1 MAEDANARIR
11 VDIDTAAALASIKN
25 LQRQI
30 SAFHTNMAKGGA
42 AAAATSLNLQQ
53 GLLNSINRTGQ
64 FSATIKNVKSTTES
78 FTSALE
84 KNKLSMREYFRYS
97 AASTKS
103 FGRFFTTEF
112 DTINKVARERVKDL
126 QTQYIK
132 MGRDANGA
140 IRAIAVRP
148 LALDM
153 ESLSTKTQIAAQ
165 KQALLNQ
172 MLKQGSTNL
181 LNFGKNTQWAG
192 RQLMVGF
199 TIPLTMFGTV
209 AVKTFMEIEKQ
220 AIRFKRVYG
229 EMFTT
234 TEQTTKAL
242 NEIKNLAAEFTK
254 YGVAVSKTME
264 LAADIAATGK
274 MGAELTAQ
282 VAQATRLAVL
292 GGVEQAEAL
301 KATISL
307 TDAFGVS
314 AEELAGKINFL
325 NAVENQTV
333 TSIEDLTIA
342 IPKAGPV
349 VQQLG
354 GDVQDLTFFLTAMR
368 EGGINASEGA
378 NALKSGLAALINPT
392 GKASEMLQG
401 FGINIKGIVD
411 ANKGNVKGI
420 VVDFA
425 KALDTL
431 DPLNRAQAIEQLFG
445 KFQFARLSTLFQ
457 NVIKEGNQASRV
469 LKLTNAT
476 TEELA
481 VLAER
486 ELKKVE
492 DSPMFKFQKAIED
505 IKVTLVPLGEAFLKA
520 VTPVLEFGTKILE
533 KFNELDAGA
542 KSFVVGLTAVA
553 GVIGPVFLMGF
564 GLIANGVAN
573 VIKMFTF
580 FKTAINKTGTASTE
594 LGMQTD
600 YMTQQQLEASAVAA
614 SLNQIHQKLTQTFTS
629 EAAAIN
635 NLSIAYRK
643 ALAAQNGM
651 SGGAV
656 ARTRPPKKFASGV
669 MSVPGP
675 KGAGDVVPAM
685 LSPGEAVIPAK
696 QAQKYAPFIKDMI
709 SGNVPGFRNGVFLG
723 MPKSSKSVTKS
734 RSAADEIYELFK
746 KSSYVN
752 TPPTVYGHQISPTS
766 GHSFPIFGL
775 GGVYQKGNKQV
786 FVKPVMDEKAALAE
800 IRATT
805 IARQAHGLKSPN
817 QRVVVIRDPMDVKR
831 QRKFLALESDLDP
844 TFVNNQPLGVFN
856 EEQYFKQLTASLLRG
871 DKDLSASNVY
881 KDVLADV
888 GPAGVFDRASGLRD
902 YSKNIAS
909 MEEQALINLLG
920 VRGGAKRAFAESTL
934 NLMDKLTP
942 QQYHQKMIGEIQRV
956 LPKLK
961 QTIASFK
968 LTNPADVGMYDDMVR
983 RLEAGLNVDW
993 SKFHS
998 IHSAVKIPKPKAPKV
1013 EGYAKGVV
1021 SVPGPK
1027 GAGDIM
1033 PAMLSPGEAVIP
1045 TKIAKKYAPLI
1056 SGMIADNIPGFEEGK
1071 GYKYDPLEKTVE
1083 THLQE
1088 PSTVIRGTPGYN
1100 PELAE
1105 KLAAST
1111 PIRQMDIEGQARVSA
1126 YGDLFANLP
1135 RSLNENLKRDAGVA
1149 IEEFEKAWDGTSN
1162 KFTKTLKKGYKDL
1175 GMAFDPKNPI
1185 IASEIADMEKSI
1197 KDNVRKLAQKNGGI
1211 VNDTI
1216 VSQATAQAVQTGAS
1230 RGSNVAKALRSRA
1243 NSLREYRTNYTAEE
1257 LRSGVKSGNFKIEDA
1272 QGGGGKIIDPKSG
1285 MTIGRVDSRTNRT
1298 RQQQMLDYKSS
1309 AAAGR
1314 PLLPGEI
1321 GPQSERD
1328 SYVDTMGLR
1337 SDSKKTTYKAG
1348 QSQAQEMVDGQASIL
1363 QDEKNDP
1370 VNVQRSPK
1378 KGKPHPQAEID
1389 GKNDARARV
1398 AAQRKE
1404 FANLTKEEK
1413 YVRSLESNYGGA
1425 QVVTPEMR
1433 GERKQVEKL
1442 MKQDRVRA
1450 SQAKARAVEVANQ
1463 QRVAAASNQALYGTT
1478 DFAPEMRQERKR
1490 QEAAAKAANAQAA
1503 TQRKN
1508 LARENAAAAQVQ
1520 RQAAAS
1526 PQAATTT
1533 PGPRRSGMGMGGMA
1547 MVASGALMAGSM
1559 APGSVGEISQ
1569 QLMMPAMLA
1578 SMILPM
1584 AGAFAPVIAGLGA
1597 LAAGAWALKNAFDSA
1612 EKSARENALAT
1623 GSGTDAIKSFAEF
1636 AGTASAGEIMDK
1648 KRSGALEQFGIQSG
1662 KESFGNLFLQSEAA
1676 KPLLEGLKASVA
1688 SGATKESMVAGT
1700 KNQLA
1705 TAVASGALTR
1715 DEAASIAG
1723 SLGEAIGDRSFGIKV
1738 VGELNALVGI
1748 DGRNLLESPID
1759 IRVRL
1764 VEETNSKLQG
1774 MAQSSVIPNA
1784 QGQVLGGG
1792 ALAAGGGIAGG
1803 LFGAAKGAAAGA
1815 QVVSMVGALANAG
1828 KVANL
1833 VAKIGSFGGPIGA
1846 VAGAVVGAA
1855 TGAVMLYDGMKK
1867 AGAAAGAMNAQG
1879 IIGLQQNQEMLDS
1892 LDLEYQKR
1900 IDIAKAAGDLVTA
1913 NRLAKE
1919 LEQGRGELLAA
1930 SQNTMKILTEQ
1941 YNAAGP
1947 DIFGMNT
1954 MRTSLDTALNSM
1966 YKDNPLMQQ
1975 VMAGSKSAIEGSSA
1989 TGEQQYN
1996 LKLMLASGNVDP
2008 GTMANLL
2015 GVFGNDQETI
2025 QKIIDISLK
2034 LGTAD
2039 AGRAFALADLFK
2051 DEGVKADFIAKVQ
2064 TKTAP
2069 QAQKLLTMFETV
2081 QQSGGVLDMEMVL
2094 TAYMADETAGNQLLQ
2109 DLEEFKAA
2117 QEAGPI
2123 TTAVINN
2130 VFGKDAMDAV
2140 MKDWEYFSGLDKDMQ
2155 LTYMTLVQTA
2165 FETVENNP
2173 GAYDTWAAVQR
2184 TSGKDDSRS
2193 AYLASVGNQ
2202 GTTAKARTDSMTKET
2217 ETPSSSGGRQA
2228 DPLDNILKSLQN
2240 VRKASIDAFGGT
2252 KELFRLFENGKNIS
2266 AFNGIEN
2273 QLLALT
2279 SNTDFASFISGLD
2292 KKEQDLFIT
2301 IKKGNV
2307 ELTQRGRLL
2316 EKAYQA
2322 NSIGN
2327 FVLSQQKLVISSKNE
2342 LIARNLLIDA
2352 GYSYIEASELAR
2364 DATIREAYADAASIK
2379 NKKDRAEAIRNLNK
2393 ALKEGADA
2401 QKANRT
2407 FEEIFD
2413 DGFGKAMEAFEAQ
2426 EKKLTLEFDVKVKAD
2441 KEIIEAAQ
2449 NEIAKIQYQID
2460 DYEADL
2466 KGVEDQETKINK
2478 TYDDKLDALEKVKNA
2493 NQKILDQEK
2502 GKLSIAEAITRG
2514 DLYAAAQ
2521 AAQRVRETSASG
2533 YFGSQTSALQ
2543 AARESALEQVRSKS
2557 GLSRIQIEE
2566 KIKEL
2571 SNQIFSIEETRLEP
2585 AAERVRLA
2593 EVELQKRIAEITV
2606 LGNTK
2611 AQWEGIKNGIDLA
2624 KVNSDAYKK
2633 SIEEALAVVE
2643 KLKLA
2648 WAGVGP
2654 PKDEPLVVDDKDE
2667 KDNKDEKVQNRGIVT
2682 VKDPVVQDP
2691 KFTKAQ
2697 IEAKERAAEQAKKN
2711 QATATNVKAS
2721 VGAPALNDPLG
2732 LSKIIPPSII
2742 KSVNDWGK
2750 GVQTS
2755 VVNAFK
2761 SILPKPAP
2769 APAPKAA
2776 PKPSPA
2782 PAPKAAPKPSGPA
2795 PGRSIRSYMAGGGLV
2810 NYMSNG
2816 GAPKFAR
2823 PSWAKTMGTDRI
2835 PTMLT
2840 PGEFVISRPAVSK
2853 IGVKSLNSMN
2863 NGEYPGSSVYNYN
2876 LSVNVSSVSD
2886 PNAIAQTV
2894 MSHIRKVESQRIRS
2908 NKF

>member
-42 AAAATSLNLQQ
+42 AAAATSLNLEQ

-97 AASTKS
+97 AASTKT

-140 IRAIAVRP
+140 IRSIAIRP

-153 ESLSTKTQIAAQ
+153 ENLSTKTQMAAQ

-209 AVKTFMEIEKQ
+209 AVKTFMDIEKQ

-301 KATISL
+301 QATISL

-314 AEELAGKINFL
+314 AEDLAGKINFL

-392 GKASEMLQG
+392 GVASEMLQG
-401 FGINIKGIVD
+401 FGINLKGIVD
-411 ANKGNVKGI
+411 ANRGNVKGI
-420 VVDFA
+420 VIDFA

-469 LKLTNAT
+469 LKLTNST

-580 FKTAINKTGTASTE
+580 FKTAMNKAGTASTE

-614 SLNQIHQKLTQTFTS
+614 SLDQIHQKLTQTFTS

-656 ARTRPPKKFASGV
+656 ARTRAPKKFASGV

-723 MPKSSKSVTKS
+723 MPKSAKSVTKS

-817 QRVVVIRDPMDVKR
+817 QRVVVIKDPMDVKR

-844 TFVNNQPLGVFN
+844 TFINNQPLGVFN

-920 VRGGAKRAFAESTL
+920 VKGGAKRAFAESTL
-934 NLMDKLTP
+934 NLMDRLTP

-998 IHSAVKIPKPKAPKV
+998 IHSAVKIAKPKAPKV
-1013 EGYAKGVV
+1013 VEPTGYAKGVV

-1027 GAGDIM
+1027 GAGDVM

-1045 TKIAKKYAPLI
+1045 TKLARKYAPLI
-1056 SGMIADNIPGFEEGK
+1056 NGIISDNIPGFKK
-1071 GYKYDPLEKTVE
+1071 GTQRM
-1083 THLQE
+1083 HLSNPMEQ
-1088 PSTVIRGTPGYN
+1088 TPDVLRQV
-1100 PELAE
+1100 ELAIPGFSLLDEAVRNTTEILSDLVAE
-1105 KLAAST
+1105 KPTALNQKARLGGMGAEQFENLWSQNPQGMRNNLRRAEEAGQMLVDEASDS
-1111 PIRQMDIEGQARVSA
+1111 IVDGMDREIGQRVSSSI
-1126 YGDLFANLP
+1126 
-1135 RSLNENLKRDAGVA
+1135 RSGQVVTDEDGWLDRLIASKTTEVINEGLDSSDPKVRNVAGGLLARKQTV
-1149 IEEFEKAWDGTSN
+1149 GTSRTA
-1162 KFTKTLKKGYKDL
+1162 FTDRNTKKSKPAHPEITKL
-1175 GMAFDPKNPI
+1175 
-1185 IASEIADMEKSI
+1185 IADGHA
-1197 KDNVRKLAQKNGGI
+1197 VRKGNAVYGVTPDGEVTKRRIGRPAYDEGDTPAAKKRKKAQQKEMA
-1211 VNDTI
+1211 D
-1216 VSQATAQAVQTGAS
+1216 
-1230 RGSNVAKALRSRA
+1230 
-1243 NSLREYRTNYTAEE
+1243 SLREGREPNPEIVKYRGSSDEIGIYSKRAGGAYDRAETDKNKKAR
-1257 LRSGVKSGNFKIEDA
+1257 LA
-1272 QGGGGKIIDPKSG
+1272 A
-1285 MTIGRVDSRTNRT
+1285 
-1298 RQQQMLDYKSS
+1298 L
-1309 AAAGR
+1309 AAGEAS
-1314 PLLPGEI
+1314 GEAFEE
-1321 GPQSERD
+1321 GR
-1328 SYVDTMGLR
+1328 
-1337 SDSKKTTYKAG
+1337 
-1348 QSQAQEMVDGQASIL
+1348 SQAVKGTDSDPEATTIKRPNKKAKKDGI
-1363 QDEKNDP
+1363 E
-1370 VNVQRSPK
+1370 
-1378 KGKPHPQAEID
+1378 
-1389 GKNDARARV
+1389 
-1398 AAQRKE
+1398 AAKVYSK
-1404 FANLTKEEK
+1404 ANREQLTKEEK
-1413 YVRSLESNYGGA
+1413 YVRNLESNYGGA

-1463 QRVAAASNQALYGTT
+1463 QRMAAASNQALYGTT

-1503 TQRKN
+1503 TQRKI
-1508 LARENAAAAQVQ
+1508 LATEKAAAAQAQ
-1520 RQAAAS
+1520 RQAVAS
-1526 PQAATTT
+1526 PQAATTAT
-1533 PGPRRSGMGMGGMA
+1533 GPRRPGMGMGGMA

-1559 APGSVGEISQ
+1559 VPGSVGEISQ

-1623 GSGTDAIKSFAEF
+1623 GSSTNAIRSFAEF

-1662 KESFGNLFLQSEAA
+1662 KESFGNLFLQSEGA
-1676 KPLLEGLKASVA
+1676 KPLLEGLKASIA

-1738 VGELNALVGI
+1738 VGELNQLIGI
-1748 DGRNLLESPID
+1748 DGRNLLENPID
-1759 IRVRL
+1759 LRVRL

-1774 MAQSSVIPNA
+1774 MAQSSAIPNA

-1792 ALAAGGGIAGG
+1792 ALAGIGGAIGANLGKAGGA
-1803 LFGAAKGAAAGA
+1803 LAGA
-1815 QVVSMVGALANAG
+1815 KVISMAGSLANAG
-1828 KVANL
+1828 KAATL
-1833 VAKIGSFGGPIGA
+1833 VARIGSLAGPIGA
-1846 VAGAVVGAA
+1846 VVGGIAGAA
-1855 TGAVMLYDGMKK
+1855 TGAVMLYDGMQK

-1900 IDIAKAAGDLVTA
+1900 IAIAKAAGDLVEA

-1989 TGEQQYN
+1989 TGEQQYS

-2015 GVFGNDQETI
+2015 GVFGNDQEAI

-2051 DEGVKADFIAKVQ
+2051 DEDVKADFIARVQ
-2064 TKTAP
+2064 TKTPP

-2081 QQSGGVLDMEMVL
+2081 QKTGGVLDMQMVL
-2094 TAYMADETAGNQLLQ
+2094 NAYMADEAAGDQLIQ

-2123 TTAVINN
+2123 TTTVINR
-2130 VFGKDAMDAV
+2130 VFGAEAAAAV
-2140 MKDWEYFSGLDKDMQ
+2140 GKDWEYFNSLDKDMQ
-2155 LTYMTLVQTA
+2155 FTYMTLVQTA
-2165 FETVENNP
+2165 FETIENNP
-2173 GAYDTWAAVQR
+2173 EAYNTWKAVQAKGAD
-2184 TSGKDDSRS
+2184 TSKS
-2193 AYLASVGNQ
+2193 AYAAATGFK
-2202 GTTAKARTDSMTKET
+2202 GTEAVIRTNKMNEET
-2217 ETPSSSGGRQA
+2217 ETPSSGGGPTA
-2228 DPLDNILKSLQN
+2228 SSLDDILKKLRDVRKNQIDVTTGFDASARAIDNLFGGGKGISLFSGIEQDMRSLGAGEDLISLIAGMDPDEFKKRKNSLFNFNKQTGEIIGFKARLQN
-2240 VRKASIDAFGGT
+2240 IGEALSAIALGEYVSGQQRISQ
-2252 KELFRLFENGKNIS
+2252 ESKNQVV
-2266 AFNGIEN
+2266 AFN
-2273 QLLALT
+2273 QLRA
-2279 SNTDFASFISGLD
+2279 
-2292 KKEQDLFIT
+2292 
-2301 IKKGNV
+2301 
-2307 ELTQRGRLL
+2307 
-2316 EKAYQA
+2316 
-2322 NSIGN
+2322 
-2327 FVLSQQKLVISSKNE
+2327 
-2342 LIARNLLIDA
+2342 A
-2352 GYSYIEASELAR
+2352 GYSVE
-2364 DATIREAYADAASIK
+2364 EAYDAIQNASVAAAIAGGK
-2379 NKKDRAEAIRNLNK
+2379 ATRQQIQDMHEATKARIENEKAKKMLTP
-2393 ALKEGADA
+2393 EGMEDVF
-2401 QKANRT
+2401 N
-2407 FEEIFD
+2407 
-2413 DGFGKAMEAFEAQ
+2413 DGFSKAMEAFEAQ

-2441 KEIIEAAQ
+2441 KGIIEAAQ
-2449 NEIAKIQYQID
+2449 NEIAEIQYKID

-2502 GKLSIAEAITRG
+2502 GKLSVAEAITRG

-2521 AAQRVRETSASG
+2521 AAQQVRESSASG
-2533 YFGSQTSALQ
+2533 YFESQTSALQ
-2543 AARESALEQVRSKS
+2543 AARDSALGQVRSNS

-2566 KIKEL
+2566 KIKGL
-2571 SNQIFSIEETRLEP
+2571 SDEIFSIEEKKLEP

-2593 EVELQKRIAEITV
+2593 EVELAKRIEEIKV
-2606 LGNTK
+2606 LGNSK
-2611 AQWEGIKNGIDLA
+2611 AQWEAIKNGIDLA
-2624 KVNSDAYKK
+2624 RTNSDQYTKAM
-2633 SIEEALAVVE
+2633 ELALAKVTEIKDAWNGIISKEVTLTTKTITVDGNSGAGGGGTGGTGIDYKAASTKE
-2643 KLKLA
+2643 LVSLTGDKATAVSASKELA
-2648 WAGVGP
+2648 TRAGVTFGSS
-2654 PKDEPLVVDDKDE
+2654 KGGGTTAD
-2667 KDNKDEKVQNRGIVT
+2667 
-2682 VKDPVVQDP
+2682 
-2691 KFTKAQ
+2691 
-2697 IEAKERAAEQAKKN
+2697 AAEKKIN
-2711 QATATNVKAS
+2711 TYVDKQ
-2721 VGAPALNDPLG
+2721 LG
-2732 LSKIIPPSII
+2732 NNR
-2742 KSVNDWGK
+2742 V
-2750 GVQTS
+2750 
-2755 VVNAFK
+2755 
-2761 SILPKPAP
+2761 
-2769 APAPKAA
+2769 
-2776 PKPSPA
+2776 
-2782 PAPKAAPKPSGPA
+2782 GPA
-2795 PGRSIRSYMAGGGLV
+2795 AGRSIRSYMANGGLV
-2810 NYMSNG
+2810 NYMANG
-2816 GAPKFAR
+2816 GAPRFAK
-2823 PSWAKTMGTDRI
+2823 PLWAKTMGTDRI

-2840 PGEFVISRPAVSK
+2840 PGEFVVSRPAVSK
-2853 IGVKSLNSMN
+2853 IGVKSLNSIN

>member
-97 AASTKS
+97 AASTKT
-103 FGRFFTTEF
+103 FGKFFTTEF

-140 IRAIAVRP
+140 IRSIAIRP

-153 ESLSTKTQIAAQ
+153 ENLSTKTQMAAQ

-209 AVKTFMEIEKQ
+209 AVKTFMDIEKQ

-242 NEIKNLAAEFTK
+242 NEIKSLAEEFTK
-254 YGVAVSKTME
+254 YGVAVAKTME

-282 VAQATRLAVL
+282 VAASTRLAVL

-301 KATISL
+301 QATISL
-307 TDAFGVS
+307 TDAFGVA
-314 AEELAGKINFL
+314 AEDLAGKIDFL

-378 NALKSGLAALINPT
+378 NALKSGLASLINPT
-392 GKASEMLQG
+392 GAAAEMLQG
-401 FGINIKGIVD
+401 FGINLKGIVD
-411 ANKGNVKGI
+411 ANRGNVKGI
-420 VVDFA
+420 VIDFA

-481 VLAER
+481 ILSER
-486 ELKKVE
+486 ELKKIE

-817 QRVVVIRDPMDVKR
+817 QRVVVIKDPMDVKR

-844 TFVNNQPLGVFN
+844 TFINNQPLGVFN

-920 VRGGAKRAFAESTL
+920 VKGGAKRAFAESTL
-934 NLMDKLTP
+934 NLMDRLTP

-998 IHSAVKIPKPKAPKV
+998 IHSAVKIAKPKAPKV

-1027 GAGDIM
+1027 GAGDVM

-1111 PIRQMDIEGQARVSA
+1111 PVRQMDIEGQARVSA

-1149 IEEFEKAWDGTSN
+1149 IEEFEKAWEGTSN

-1230 RGSNVAKALRSRA
+1230 RGSSVAKALRSRG

-1257 LRSGVKSGNFKIEDA
+1257 LRGGVKSGKFKIENA
-1272 QGGGGKIIDPKSG
+1272 KGGGGKIVDPKSG
-1285 MTIGRVDSRTNRT
+1285 MTIGRVDSRVGKT
-1298 RQQQMLDYKSS
+1298 RQQQMQIFNSLSGD
-1309 AAAGR
+1309 
-1314 PLLPGEI
+1314 
-1321 GPQSERD
+1321 ERNA
-1328 SYVDTMGLR
+1328 YVDQMGLR
-1337 SDSKKTTYKAG
+1337 SDSKKTTYKG
-1348 QSQAQEMVDGQASIL
+1348 GQAQA
-1363 QDEKNDP
+1363 
-1370 VNVQRSPK
+1370 
-1378 KGKPHPQAEID
+1378 
-1389 GKNDARARV
+1389 
-1398 AAQRKE
+1398 
-1404 FANLTKEEK
+1404 
-1413 YVRSLESNYGGA
+1413 
-1425 QVVTPEMR
+1425 
-1433 GERKQVEKL
+1433 
-1442 MKQDRVRA
+1442 
-1450 SQAKARAVEVANQ
+1450 QAKVVEVAKQ
-1463 QRVAAASNQALYGTT
+1463 QRLAAASNQALYGTT
-1478 DFAPEMRQERKR
+1478 EFNPQMRQERKR

-1503 TQRKN
+1503 TQRKI
-1508 LARENAAAAQVQ
+1508 LARENDAAAQVQ

-1623 GSGTDAIKSFAEF
+1623 GSSTDAIKNFAEF
-1636 AGTASAGEIMDK
+1636 AGSASAGEIMDK

-1662 KESFGNLFLQSEAA
+1662 KESFGNLFLQSEGA
-1676 KPLLEGLKASVA
+1676 KPLLEGLKASIA

-1738 VGELNALVGI
+1738 VGELNQLIGI
-1748 DGRNLLESPID
+1748 DGRNLLENPID
-1759 IRVRL
+1759 LRVRL

-1774 MAQSSVIPNA
+1774 MAQSSAIPNA
-1784 QGQVLGGG
+1784 QGQVLVGG
-1792 ALAAGGGIAGG
+1792 ALGAAGAAAGVRGGAM
-1803 LFGAAKGAAAGA
+1803 AGAAAGA
-1815 QVVSMVGALANAG
+1815 RVVSMVGALANAG
-1828 KVANL
+1828 KAAAL
-1833 VAKIGSFGGPIGA
+1833 VARIGSFGGPIGA
-1846 VAGAVVGAA
+1846 VVGGIAGLA
-1855 TGAVMLYDGMKK
+1855 TGAVMLYDGMQK

-2123 TTAVINN
+2123 TTTVIND

-2140 MKDWEYFSGLDKDMQ
+2140 MKDWEYFSSLDRDMQ
-2155 LTYMTLVQTA
+2155 TTYMTLVQTA

-2173 GAYDTWAAVQR
+2173 DAYNTWAAVQK
-2184 TSGKDDSRS
+2184 TAGKDYSKP

-2202 GTTAKARTDSMTKET
+2202 GTVAKARADSMTQET

-2240 VRKASIDAFGGT
+2240 VRKASIDALGGT

-2273 QLLALT
+2273 QLLSLT
-2279 SNTDFASFISGLD
+2279 SNTDFSSFISGLD
-2292 KKEQDLFIT
+2292 KQEQDLFIT

-2342 LIARNLLIDA
+2342 LTARNLLIDA
-2352 GYSYIEASELAR
+2352 GYSYMEASELAR

-2502 GKLSIAEAITRG
+2502 GRLSVAEAITRG

-2521 AAQRVRETSASG
+2521 AAQQVRETSASG

-2543 AARESALEQVRSKS
+2543 AARESALGQVRSNS

-2611 AQWEGIKNGIDLA
+2611 AQWEGIKSGIDIA
-2624 KVNSDAYKK
+2624 KVSSDAYKK

-2654 PKDEPLVVDDKDE
+2654 PKDEPPVVDDKDE
-2667 KDNKDEKVQNRGIVT
+2667 KDNKDEKVQNKGIIT

-2697 IEAKERAAEQAKKN
+2697 IEAKERAVEQAKKN

-2761 SILPKPAP
+2761 SILPKPD
-2769 APAPKAA
+2769 
-2776 PKPSPA
+2776 PA

-2795 PGRSIRSYMAGGGLV
+2795 PGRSVRSYMAGGGLV

>member
-42 AAAATSLNLQQ
+42 AAAATSLNLEQ

-97 AASTKS
+97 AASTKT

-140 IRAIAVRP
+140 IRSIAVRP

-153 ESLSTKTQIAAQ
+153 ENLSTKTQMAAQ

-209 AVKTFMEIEKQ
+209 AVKTFMDIEKQ

-301 KATISL
+301 QATISL

-314 AEELAGKINFL
+314 AEDLAGKINFL

-392 GKASEMLQG
+392 GVASEMLQG
-401 FGINIKGIVD
+401 FGINLKGIVD
-411 ANKGNVKGI
+411 ANRGNVKGI
-420 VVDFA
+420 VIDFA

-469 LKLTNAT
+469 LKLTNST

-580 FKTAINKTGTASTE
+580 FKTAMNKAGTASTE

-629 EAAAIN
+629 EALAIN
-635 NLSIAYRK
+635 NLAVAYRK
-643 ALAAQNGM
+643 TLAAQNGM
-651 SGGAV
+651 AGGAI

-675 KGAGDVVPAM
+675 KGAGDVIPAM

-696 QAQKYAPFIKDMI
+696 QAQKYAPFIQDMI
-709 SGNVPGFRNGVFLG
+709 SGNIPGFRNGVFLG
-723 MPKSSKSVTKS
+723 MPKSAKSVTKS

-817 QRVVVIRDPMDVKR
+817 QRVVVIKDPMDVKR

-920 VRGGAKRAFAESTL
+920 VKGGAKRAFAESTL
-934 NLMDKLTP
+934 NLMDRLTP

-998 IHSAVKIPKPKAPKV
+998 IHSAVKIAKPKAPKV
-1013 EGYAKGVV
+1013 VEPTGYAKGVV

-1027 GAGDIM
+1027 GAGDVM

-1045 TKIAKKYAPLI
+1045 TKLARKYAPLI
-1056 SGMIADNIPGFEEGK
+1056 NGIIADNIPGFKTGKPNGLQKSHIQNFLDPNNPKDLAVILEQYPKYEQMPEEVRKRMKFG
-1071 GYKYDPLEKTVE
+1071 GSLTADIGADLNQALRPVRTRGQGGGVDPDKFTSAWDAIDDKLLSSAISGGLDPNDPAARKALKEIE
-1083 THLQE
+1083 DQ
-1088 PSTVIRGTPGYN
+1088 IGQRAA
-1100 PELAE
+1100 ELAR
-1105 KLAAST
+1105 K
-1111 PIRQMDIEGQARVSA
+1111 
-1126 YGDLFANLP
+1126 
-1135 RSLNENLKRDAGVA
+1135 AGVA
-1149 IEEFEKAWDGTSN
+1149 VTDPILASATDEILEQSKNTKGMKADV
-1162 KFTKTLKKGYKDL
+1162 
-1175 GMAFDPKNPI
+1175 A
-1185 IASEIADMEKSI
+1185 
-1197 KDNVRKLAQKNGGI
+1197 RKLDSRKYVFGDNRS
-1211 VNDTI
+1211 DY
-1216 VSQATAQAVQTGAS
+1216 TGAEL
-1230 RGSNVAKALRSRA
+1230 KAGLDDGRFA
-1243 NSLREYRTNYTAEE
+1243 YKPGT
-1257 LRSGVKSGNFKIEDA
+1257 K
-1272 QGGGGKIIDPKSG
+1272 QIIDPASG
-1285 MTIGRVDSRTNRT
+1285 IVIGDRREGKD
-1298 RQQQMLDYKSS
+1298 
-1309 AAAGR
+1309 
-1314 PLLPGEI
+1314 
-1321 GPQSERD
+1321 
-1328 SYVDTMGLR
+1328 
-1337 SDSKKTTYKAG
+1337 
-1348 QSQAQEMVDGQASIL
+1348 
-1363 QDEKNDP
+1363 
-1370 VNVQRSPK
+1370 
-1378 KGKPHPQAEID
+1378 GKPDILKQKTQQVGGYTKQPYMGVVKPGQEDVAMLGRRDVSASAGVVNPPSNAQSTPGTVKKQAKKD
-1389 GKNDARARV
+1389 GTEYAKVYSKAKRE
-1398 AAQRKE
+1398 Q
-1404 FANLTKEEK
+1404 LTKEEK
-1413 YVRSLESNYGGA
+1413 YARSLQSNYGGA
-1425 QVVTPEMR
+1425 QVVTAQMR

-1442 MKQDRVRA
+1442 MKQDRVVA
-1450 SQAKARAVEVANQ
+1450 SQAKARALEIANQ
-1463 QRVAAASNQALYGTT
+1463 QRIAAASNQALYGTT

-1503 TQRKN
+1503 TQRKI
-1508 LARENAAAAQVQ
+1508 LATEKAAAAQAQ
-1520 RQAAAS
+1520 RQAVAS
-1526 PQAATTT
+1526 PQAATTAT
-1533 PGPRRSGMGMGGMA
+1533 GPRRPGMGMGGMA

-1559 APGSVGEISQ
+1559 VPGSVGEISQ

-1623 GSGTDAIKSFAEF
+1623 GSSTDAIRSFAEF

-1662 KESFGNLFLQSEAA
+1662 KESFGNLFLQSEGA
-1676 KPLLEGLKASVA
+1676 KPLLEGLKASIA

-1738 VGELNALVGI
+1738 VGELNQLIGI
-1748 DGRNLLESPID
+1748 DGRNLLENPID
-1759 IRVRL
+1759 LRVRL

-1774 MAQSSVIPNA
+1774 MAQGSISRTQAQMAGGSSLAVA
-1784 QGQVLGGG
+1784 GGALGMAAGKAGG
-1792 ALAAGGGIAGG
+1792 ALA
-1803 LFGAAKGAAAGA
+1803 GAK
-1815 QVVSMVGALANAG
+1815 VISMVGALANAG
-1828 KVANL
+1828 KAATL
-1833 VAKIGSFGGPIGA
+1833 VARIGSLAGPVGAIVGGIA
-1846 VAGAVVGAA
+1846 GAA
-1855 TGAVMLYDGMKK
+1855 TGAVMLYDGMQK

-1900 IDIAKAAGDLVTA
+1900 IAIAKAAGDLVEA

-2015 GVFGNDQETI
+2015 GVFGNDQEAI

-2051 DEGVKADFIAKVQ
+2051 DEDIKADFIAKVQ

-2094 TAYMADETAGNQLLQ
+2094 TAYMADETAGNQLIQ

-2117 QEAGPI
+2117 QESGIEI
-2123 TTAVINN
+2123 TTTVIND

-2140 MKDWEYFSGLDKDMQ
+2140 IKDWEYFSSLDRDMQ
-2155 LTYMTLVQTA
+2155 TTYMTLVQTA

-2173 GAYDTWAAVQR
+2173 DAYNAWKAVQAAGAD
-2184 TSGKDDSRS
+2184 TSVAAFAGKNI
-2193 AYLASVGNQ
+2193 GFQ

-2217 ETPSSSGGRQA
+2217 ETPSSGGGPTA
-2228 DPLDNILKSLQN
+2228 SSLDDILKKLRDVRKNQIDVTTGFDASARAIDNLFGGGKGISLFSGIEQDMRSLGAGEDLISLIAGMDPDEFKKRKDSLFNFNKQTGEIIGFKARLQN
-2240 VRKASIDAFGGT
+2240 IGEALSSIALGEYVSGQQRIAQ
-2252 KELFRLFENGKNIS
+2252 ESKNQVI
-2266 AFNGIEN
+2266 AFN
-2273 QLLALT
+2273 QLRA
-2279 SNTDFASFISGLD
+2279 
-2292 KKEQDLFIT
+2292 
-2301 IKKGNV
+2301 
-2307 ELTQRGRLL
+2307 
-2316 EKAYQA
+2316 
-2322 NSIGN
+2322 
-2327 FVLSQQKLVISSKNE
+2327 
-2342 LIARNLLIDA
+2342 A
-2352 GYSYIEASELAR
+2352 GYSVAEAYDAIQNASVAAAIAGGKATRRQIQEMLEVSKARIEAEK
-2364 DATIREAYADAASIK
+2364 AAK
-2379 NKKDRAEAIRNLNK
+2379 MLTP
-2393 ALKEGADA
+2393 EGMEDVF
-2401 QKANRT
+2401 N
-2407 FEEIFD
+2407 
-2413 DGFGKAMEAFEAQ
+2413 DGFSKAMEAFEAQ

-2441 KEIIEAAQ
+2441 KGIIEAAQ

-2521 AAQRVRETSASG
+2521 AAQQVRESSASG
-2533 YFGSQTSALQ
+2533 YFESQTSALQ
-2543 AARESALEQVRSKS
+2543 AARESALGQVRSNS

-2566 KIKEL
+2566 KIKGL
-2571 SNQIFSIEETRLEP
+2571 SDEIFSIEEKRLEP

-2593 EVELQKRIAEITV
+2593 EVELAKRIEEITV

-2611 AQWEGIKNGIDLA
+2611 AQWEAIKNGIDLA
-2624 KVNSDAYKK
+2624 RTSSDQYKK
-2633 SIEEALAVVE
+2633 AMELALAKVTE
-2643 KLKLA
+2643 IKDA
-2648 WAGVGP
+2648 WNGIISKEVTLTTRTITVDGNSGNGGDGTGSGTGP
-2654 PKDEPLVVDDKDE
+2654 TPEE
-2667 KDNKDEKVQNRGIVT
+2667 IRA
-2682 VKDPVVQDP
+2682 
-2691 KFTKAQ
+2691 AQ
-2697 IEAKERAAEQAKKN
+2697 IKADQA
-2711 QATATNVKAS
+2711 S
-2721 VGAPALNDPLG
+2721 
-2732 LSKIIPPSII
+2732 S
-2742 KSVNDWGK
+2742 
-2750 GVQTS
+2750 
-2755 VVNAFK
+2755 
-2761 SILPKPAP
+2761 
-2769 APAPKAA
+2769 KAA
-2776 PKPSPA
+2776 FEASGLGAAGFINKVDAEARAKVAAAAATEASRDKAMANRAPEVKKPTIVVTGNA
-2782 PAPKAAPKPSGPA
+2782 TTQRATVAAPTSSKPSGPPKGTSVRA
-2795 PGRSIRSYMAGGGLV
+2795 LMGSMAGGGLV
-2810 NYMSNG
+2810 NYLANG

-2840 PGEFVISRPAVSK
+2840 PGEFVVSRPAVSK
-2853 IGVKSLNSMN
+2853 IGVKSLNSIN

>member
-1 MAEDANARIR
+1 MAEDTNANIR
-11 VDIDTAAALASIKN
+11 VDIDTTAALASIKN

-78 FTSALE
+78 FTTALE

-97 AASTKS
+97 GAATKT
-103 FGRFFTTEF
+103 FGRLFTSEF

-140 IRAIAVRP
+140 IRSIAVRP

-199 TIPLTMFGTV
+199 TVPLTMFGTV
-209 AVKTFMEIEKQ
+209 AAKTFMDMEKQ

-234 TEQTTKAL
+234 TEETNRAL
-242 NEIKNLAAEFTK
+242 EEIKNLASQFTK
-254 YGVAVSKTME
+254 YGVAVEKTME
-264 LAADIAATGK
+264 LAADVAATGK
-274 MGAELTAQ
+274 MGADLTAQ
-282 VAQATRLAVL
+282 VANATRLAVL
-292 GGVEQAEAL
+292 GGVEQQEAL

-307 TDAFGVS
+307 TDAFGTS
-314 AEELAGKINFL
+314 AEDLTKRINFL

-378 NALKSGLAALINPT
+378 NALKSGLASLINPT
-392 GKASEMLQG
+392 GVAAEMLQG
-401 FGINIKGIVD
+401 FGINLKGIVD

-420 VVDFA
+420 VIDFA

-481 VLAER
+481 ILAER

-492 DSPMFKFQKAIED
+492 DSPMFKFQKAVED

-542 KSFVVGLTAVA
+542 KGFVVGLTAIA

-573 VIKMFTF
+573 IIKMFTF
-580 FKTAINKTGTASTE
+580 FKTALNKAGTASTE

-614 SLNQIHQKLTQTFTS
+614 SLNQVHQRLTQTFSS

-635 NLSIAYRK
+635 NLTVAYRK

-651 SGGAV
+651 TGGAIS
-656 ARTRPPKKFASGV
+656 RTRPPKKFASGV
-669 MSVPGP
+669 VSVPGP
-675 KGAGDVVPAM
+675 KGAGDIVPAM
-685 LSPGEAVIPAK
+685 LAPGEAIIPAK
-696 QAQKYAPFIKDMI
+696 QAKKYAPFIQDMI
-709 SGNVPGFRNGVFLG
+709 SGNIPGFRNGVFLG
-723 MPKSSKSVTKS
+723 MPKSAKSVTKS
-734 RSAADEIYELFK
+734 RSAADEIYEMFK
-746 KSSYVN
+746 KSSFVN

-805 IARQAHGLKSPN
+805 IARQAHGLKSPD
-817 QRVVVIRDPMDVKR
+817 QRIVVIRDPMDVKR

-902 YSKNIAS
+902 YSKNMPS

-920 VRGGAKRAFAESTL
+920 VKGGAKRAFAESTL
-934 NLMDKLTP
+934 SLMGGLTS

-968 LTNPADVGMYDDMVR
+968 LTNPTDVGMYDDMVR

-993 SKFHS
+993 GKFHS
-998 IHSAVKIPKPKAPKV
+998 VHSAVKIPKPKAPKV
-1013 EGYAKGVV
+1013 VEPTGYAKGVV

-1027 GAGDIM
+1027 GAGDVM

-1045 TKIAKKYAPLI
+1045 AKMAKKYAPLI
-1056 SGMIADNIPGFEEGK
+1056 NGIITGNVPGFEEGLLTYGNAVQIMPSRFDGVDLNAQSGSQAGADRSQYISGMQSVGAK
-1071 GYKYDPLEKTVE
+1071 TYSPLLVE
-1083 THLQE
+1083 IASKILGPKATD
-1088 PSTVIRGTPGYN
+1088 SAIA
-1100 PELAE
+1100 ELASSGKFKNFSE
-1105 KLAAST
+1105 KLYSGVISGLSENTGPVKDPEFHGLSSKIANSLAST
-1111 PIRQMDIEGQARVSA
+1111 PEF
-1126 YGDLFANLP
+1126 GD
-1135 RSLNENLKRDAGVA
+1135 
-1149 IEEFEKAWDGTSN
+1149 EFGAA
-1162 KFTKTLKKGYKDL
+1162 TKSVLSERTGYKDETGKRASL
-1175 GMAFDPKNPI
+1175 STGAIAPIGRRPLYKGVPFYEDPKRRSLYQNVY
-1185 IASEIADMEKSI
+1185 EKFGGTMAPKEYQLSHMAPPTPE
-1197 KDNVRKLAQKNGGI
+1197 NVSSLESLPNKSKSLSTAIERKKNRQVWLAKNRFTGKGGQL
-1211 VNDTI
+1211 VPEDT
-1216 VSQATAQAVQTGAS
+1216 SPEQ
-1230 RGSNVAKALRSRA
+1230 LRMLSGIP
-1243 NSLREYRTNYTAEE
+1243 ETAEE
-1257 LRSGVKSGNFKIEDA
+1257 RKLLAEERNNQKKAKTAGVSQKKANTQAHSKLGELDGETYEKSRAETLKGA
-1272 QGGGGKIIDPKSG
+1272 DPYPEA
-1285 MTIGRVDSRTNRT
+1285 TTRTSPH
-1298 RQQQMLDYKSS
+1298 KK
-1309 AAAGR
+1309 AA
-1314 PLLPGEI
+1314 
-1321 GPQSERD
+1321 
-1328 SYVDTMGLR
+1328 
-1337 SDSKKTTYKAG
+1337 
-1348 QSQAQEMVDGQASIL
+1348 VDGR
-1363 QDEKNDP
+1363 D
-1370 VNVQRSPK
+1370 
-1378 KGKPHPQAEID
+1378 
-1389 GKNDARARV
+1389 DAKAYSKAKRE
-1398 AAQRKE
+1398 Q
-1404 FANLTKEEK
+1404 LTKEEK
-1413 YVRSLESNYGGA
+1413 YVRNLQSNYGGA
-1425 QVVTPEMR
+1425 QVVTAQMR

-1442 MKQDRVRA
+1442 MKQDRVAA
-1450 SQAKARAVEVANQ
+1450 SQAKARAVQVANQ
-1463 QRVAAASNQALYGTT
+1463 QRMAAASNQALYGTT
-1478 DFAPEMRQERKR
+1478 DFTPQMRQERKR
-1490 QEAAAKAANAQAA
+1490 QQAAEKAANAKAAAERKTLAIQKAATVEAQKQAA
-1503 TQRKN
+1503 VSSRT
-1508 LARENAAAAQVQ
+1508 AATAP
-1520 RQAAAS
+1520 RQAR
-1526 PQAATTT
+1526 P
-1533 PGPRRSGMGMGGMA
+1533 GMGMGGMA
-1547 MVASGALMAGSM
+1547 MVASGAMMAGSM
-1559 APGSVGEISQ
+1559 VPGTVGEISQ

-1578 SMILPM
+1578 SMLLPM

-1612 EKSARENALAT
+1612 EKAARENAFAT
-1623 GSGTDAIKSFAEF
+1623 GSGTDAIKGFAEF
-1636 AGTASAGEIMDK
+1636 AGKASAGEIMDK
-1648 KRSGALEQFGIQSG
+1648 RRSGALERFGVQSG
-1662 KESFGNLFLQSEAA
+1662 KESFGNLFLQSDAA
-1676 KPLLEGLKASVA
+1676 KPILEGLKASVA
-1688 SGATKESMVAGT
+1688 SGATKESMVATT

-1723 SLGEAIGDRSFGIKV
+1723 SLGEALGDRSFGIKV
-1738 VGELNALVGI
+1738 VGELDALVGI
-1748 DGRNLLESPID
+1748 DGRNLLKNPIE

-1764 VEETNSKLQG
+1764 LEETNSKLEG
-1774 MAQSSVIPNA
+1774 MATGSSMLQA
-1784 QGQVLGGG
+1784 KGQQVAGG
-1792 ALAAGGGIAGG
+1792 ALAAAGG
-1803 LFGAAKGAAAGA
+1803 ALGAQLGAAGLAALNITRLGAMA
-1815 QVVSMVGALANAG
+1815 
-1828 KVANL
+1828 
-1833 VAKIGSFGGPIGA
+1833 GPIGA
-1846 VAGAVVGAA
+1846 IVGGIAGAA
-1855 TGAVMLYDGMKK
+1855 TGAVMLYQGVEK
-1867 AGAAAGAMNAQG
+1867 AGKFAGAMNAQG
-1879 IIGLQQNQEMLDS
+1879 IIALQQNQEMLDS

-1900 IDIAKAAGDLVTA
+1900 IANAKAAGDLIEA
-1913 NRLAKE
+1913 ERLMTE
-1919 LEQGRGELLAA
+1919 LQSGRQRILDVSKQTITTLVQQYQDADFAGINPMGE
-1930 SQNTMKILTEQ
+1930 
-1941 YNAAGP
+1941 
-1947 DIFGMNT
+1947 
-1954 MRTSLDTALNSM
+1954 SLDRTIDSM
-1966 YKDNPLMQQ
+1966 YKDNPLLQQ
-1975 VMAGSKSAIEGSSA
+1975 VTTGARLAIQDSAGTA
-1989 TGEQQYN
+1989 EQEYT
-1996 LKLMLASGNVDP
+1996 LKLMLASGNIDP
-2008 GTMANLL
+2008 GTMSNLL
-2015 GVFGNDQETI
+2015 GVFGNDQESV

-2039 AGRAFALADLFK
+2039 AGRAFALADLFEDK
-2051 DEGVKADFIAKVQ
+2051 DMKKDFIARVQ
-2064 TKTAP
+2064 TKAP
-2069 QAQKLLTMFETV
+2069 AQATKMLNMFETV
-2081 QQSGGVLDMEMVL
+2081 QKSGGVLDMQMVL
-2094 TAYMADETAGNQLLQ
+2094 NAYMADPAAGDKLIR
-2109 DLEEFKAA
+2109 DLETFKQA
-2117 QEAGPI
+2117 QADGPI
-2123 TTAVINN
+2123 TTTVINR
-2130 VFGKDAMDAV
+2130 VFGAEAAEAV
-2140 MKDWEYFSGLDKDMQ
+2140 AKDWEYFNSLDKDMQ
-2155 LTYMTLVQTA
+2155 FTYMTLVQTT
-2165 FETVENNP
+2165 FETIEKNP
-2173 GAYDTWAAVQR
+2173 EAYNTWKAVQAKGAD
-2184 TSGKDDSRS
+2184 TSKA
-2193 AYLASVGNQ
+2193 AYVAAMSYK
-2202 GTTAKARTDSMTKET
+2202 GTEATVRANNMNKET
-2217 ETPSSSGGRQA
+2217 ETPSSGGGRQA

-2240 VRKASIDAFGGT
+2240 VRKASINALGGT

-2266 AFNGIEN
+2266 AFSGIEN

-2279 SNTDFASFISGLD
+2279 SNTDFANFISGLD

-2379 NKKDRAEAIRNLNK
+2379 NKKNRAEAIRNLNK

-2413 DGFGKAMEAFEAQ
+2413 DGFGKAMEAFEAE
-2426 EKKLTLEFDVKVKAD
+2426 EKRLTLEFDVKVKAD
-2441 KEIIEAAQ
+2441 KALVAAAE
-2449 NEIAKIQYQID
+2449 NEIAKIQYIID

-2466 KGVEDQETKINK
+2466 KGIEDQEEKINK
-2478 TYDDKLDALEKVKNA
+2478 TYDDKLEALEKVRSA
-2493 NQKILDQEK
+2493 NQKILEQEK
-2502 GKLSIAEAITRG
+2502 GKLSVAEAITRG

-2521 AAQRVRETSASG
+2521 AAQQARETSASG
-2533 YFGSQTSALQ
+2533 FFASQTSAIE
-2543 AARESALEQVRSKS
+2543 AGRERALGQVRGAM
-2557 GLSRIQIEE
+2557 GLSREQVQEKIKKLSDDIFYIEE
-2566 KIKEL
+2566 K
-2571 SNQIFSIEETRLEP
+2571 TLEP
-2585 AAERVRLA
+2585 ANERIRLA
-2593 EVELQKRIAEITV
+2593 QVELDKRISEITV

-2611 AQWEGIKNGIDLA
+2611 TQWEGIKSEIDLA
-2624 KVNSDAYKK
+2624 RVNSDAYKK

-2654 PKDEPLVVDDKDE
+2654 AKVEVDGPPKDDDKKDTPAGVDLLNSPKSVSDRAASQAAFEASGMSASQYIKFVDSQAEAKAAAE
-2667 KDNKDEKVQNRGIVT
+2667 K
-2682 VKDPVVQDP
+2682 
-2691 KFTKAQ
+2691 KAQ
-2697 IEAKERAAEQAKKN
+2697 IAADQKSSKAAQVKSGLSASDYARQVSRREEAKIPTPSPKLVVTGNSTVQRS
-2711 QATATNVKAS
+2711 TA
-2721 VGAPALNDPLG
+2721 
-2732 LSKIIPPSII
+2732 
-2742 KSVNDWGK
+2742 
-2750 GVQTS
+2750 
-2755 VVNAFK
+2755 
-2761 SILPKPAP
+2761 
-2769 APAPKAA
+2769 APAPK
-2776 PKPSPA
+2776 PT
-2782 PAPKAAPKPSGPA
+2782 GPA
-2795 PGRSIRSYMAGGGLV
+2795 LRNLLRNASGGLV
-2810 NYMSNG
+2810 NYLSNG
-2816 GAPKFAR
+2816 GAPKFAK
-2823 PSWAKTMGTDRI
+2823 PSWAKAMGTDI
-2835 PTMLT
+2835 VPAMLT

-2853 IGVKSLNSMN
+2853 IGVKSLNSIN
-2863 NGEYPGSSVYNYN
+2863 NGEYPGGSVYNYN
-2876 LSVNVSSVSD
+2876 LSVNVSSMSD
-2886 PNAIAQTV
+2886 PNDIAQTV
-2894 MSHIRKVESQRIRS
+2894 MAQIRRVESQRIRS